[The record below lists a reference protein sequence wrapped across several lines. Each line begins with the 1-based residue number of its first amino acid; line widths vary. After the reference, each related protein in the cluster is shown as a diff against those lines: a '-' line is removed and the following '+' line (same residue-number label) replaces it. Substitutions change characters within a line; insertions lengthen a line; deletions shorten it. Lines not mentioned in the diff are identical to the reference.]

1 MISRKELAGATTK
14 KNDKAYGAMIGVAI
28 GDALGDVA
36 RTQDNHFLYG
46 ITMDFGKGSVSS
58 TDDTDFAL
66 FTAKILIDTQGV
78 VTDAAVLD
86 AWKKH
91 VVTLDE
97 LKRGGASERDAA
109 LNIRRGLTA
118 PETGIYNA
126 YSMSDGA
133 AMRATPIGVVC
144 AGDVAAAKRITE
156 VEARISHSAEGLWGA
171 QAVAAAVATAMVD
184 GTVDEIYQ
192 AAVDVAP
199 EASWLRH
206 NLLLADSIITKS
218 GGVPENAWMA
228 LHDALRSEYKAA
240 VPEAVSSAL
249 AAFKLANG
257 DFRKG
262 MIYGSNFG
270 RDSDTIAAIVG
281 GMAGA
286 LHGATNIPASWI
298 TKCRY
303 PTGTCLSVVKGM
315 DIKKIS
321 GQLANLIRVK

>member
-1 MISRKELAGATTK
+1 MISRKVLASDTTRK
-14 KNDKAYGAMIGVAI
+14 IDKAYGAMIGVAI

-36 RTQDNHFLYG
+36 RTQDNHFMYG
-46 ITMDFGKGSVSS
+46 ITMDFGSGAVSS

-66 FTAKILIDTQGV
+66 LTAKILIDTRGA

-118 PETGIYNA
+118 PETGIHNA

-133 AMRATPIGVVC
+133 AMRATPIGVVF
-144 AGDVAAAKRITE
+144 AGDVAGAMRIAE
-156 VEARISHSAEGLWGA
+156 IEARISHSAEGLWGA
-171 QAVAAAVATAMVD
+171 QAVAAAVAIAMVD

-192 AAVDVAP
+192 AAIDAAP
-199 EASWLRH
+199 KSSWLRH
-206 NLLLADSIITKS
+206 NLLLADSIIRES

-228 LHDALRSEYKAA
+228 LHDSLRSEYKAA
-240 VPEAVSSAL
+240 VPEAVTSAL
-249 AAFKLANG
+249 AVFKLAKG

-270 RDSDTIAAIVG
+270 RDADTIAAIFG
-281 GMAGA
+281 GVAGA
-286 LHGATNIPASWI
+286 LHGAKSIPASWI
-298 TKCRY
+298 AKCRY
-303 PTGTCLSVVKGM
+303 PTGTCLSITKGM

-321 GQLANLIRVK
+321 AQLANLIRVK

>member
-1 MISRKELAGATTK
+1 MISRKALASATEK

-36 RTQDNHFLYG
+36 RTQDNHFMFG
-46 ITMDFGKGSVSS
+46 ITMDFGTGAVSS

-66 FTAKILIDTQGV
+66 FTAKILIDTRGA

-86 AWKKH
+86 AWKRH

-109 LNIRRGLTA
+109 VNIRRGLTA
-118 PETGIYNA
+118 PETGINNA

-144 AGDVAAAKRITE
+144 AGDVASARRIAE
-156 VEARISHSAEGLWGA
+156 IEARISHSAEGIWGA

-184 GTVDEIYQ
+184 GTIEEIYQ
-192 AAVDVAP
+192 SAVDAAP
-199 EASWLRH
+199 KSSWLRH
-206 NLLLADSIITKS
+206 NLLLADSIIQKS
-218 GGVPENAWMA
+218 GGVLEDAWMA
-228 LHDALRSEYKAA
+228 LHNSLRSEYKAA
-240 VPEAVSSAL
+240 VPEAVPSAL
-249 AAFKLANG
+249 AVFKLAGG

-281 GMAGA
+281 GISGA
-286 LHGATNIPASWI
+286 LHGTKSIPASWI
-298 TKCRY
+298 SKCRF
-303 PTGTCLSVVKGM
+303 PTGTCLAMTKGM
-315 DIKKIS
+315 DIKRIS

>member
-1 MISRKELAGATTK
+1 MISRKELAGATTT
-14 KNDKAYGAMIGVAI
+14 KNDKAFGAMIGVAI

-46 ITMDFGKGSVSS
+46 VTMDFGKGIVSS

-66 FTAKILIDTQGV
+66 FTAKILIDTRGV

-118 PETGIYNA
+118 PETGIHNA

-156 VEARISHSAEGLWGA
+156 IEARISHSAEGLWGA
-171 QAVAAAVATAMVD
+171 QAVAAAVAIAMVN

-192 AAVDVAP
+192 AAIDVAP
-199 EASWLRH
+199 KTSWLRH
-206 NLLLADSIITKS
+206 NLLLADSIIRKS
-218 GGVPENAWMA
+218 GRELEGAWMP

-240 VPEAVSSAL
+240 VPEAVPSAL
-249 AAFKLANG
+249 AVFKLANG

-281 GMAGA
+281 GLAGA
-286 LHGATNIPASWI
+286 LHGAKSIPAPWI
-298 TKCRY
+298 AKCRY
-303 PTGTCLSVVKGM
+303 PTGTCLSVTKGM
-315 DIKKIS
+315 DIKKVS

>member
-1 MISRKELAGATTK
+1 MISRKVLASDTTRK
-14 KNDKAYGAMIGVAI
+14 IDKAYGAMIGVAI

-36 RTQDNHFLYG
+36 RTQDNHFMYG
-46 ITMDFGKGSVSS
+46 ITMDFGSGAVSS

-66 FTAKILIDTQGV
+66 LTAKILVDTRGA

-118 PETGIYNA
+118 PEAGIYNA

-144 AGDVAAAKRITE
+144 AGDVTAAMQIAEI
-156 VEARISHSAEGLWGA
+156 EARISHCEEGLWGA
-171 QAVAAAVATAMVD
+171 QAVAAAVAIAMVD
-184 GTVDEIYQ
+184 GTVDEIYL
-192 AAVDVAP
+192 AAVDAAP
-199 EASWLRH
+199 KTSWLRH
-206 NLLLADSIITKS
+206 NLLLADSIIRES
-218 GGVPENAWMA
+218 GGEPENAWMA
-228 LHDALRSEYKAA
+228 LHDSIRSEYKAA
-240 VPEAVSSAL
+240 VPEAVTSAL
-249 AAFKLANG
+249 AVFKLAKG
-257 DFRKG
+257 DFQKG

-270 RDSDTIAAIVG
+270 RDADTIAAIFG
-281 GMAGA
+281 GVAGA
-286 LHGATNIPASWI
+286 LNGATGIPAHWI
-298 TKCRY
+298 AKCRY
-303 PTGTCLSVVKGM
+303 PTGTCLKFVEGM